1 MAVILDYIMLP
12 NQQHLSTPAQIR
24 DVLHSS
30 LGKLGSFE
38 ECALLD
44 YPQYPNIGDHF
55 IWLATV
61 FYLSDVLKTKIN
73 YTASLNDFSEES
85 MEKQVGKA
93 PIILQGGGNL
103 GDLWSSH
110 QEFREYIIAKYR
122 DRPIII
128 MPQCIHFTESE
139 NLKKAADIF
148 NHHPSLTIFTRDNY
162 SDAIA
167 RKYFTNCQII
177 KAPDMVFH
185 LVDMPLPD
193 FKIKAKGSILYLCR
207 EDSELKQELSPNFIG
222 IPNLLIQDWVA
233 FNWIYR
239 GVGKFGELKNW
250 YWRIPGTVKLARE
263 GWQRGLA
270 NPPEWISRQ
279 KWERNHP
286 YAEHLETIYN
296 PSMQRFSWNMIH
308 AGIFQLLQHD
318 LVITNRLHGHILCSI
333 LGIPHIFLP
342 NAYHKN
348 QSFYNT
354 WSYQLPNCKFVQDA
368 QQIQDNLQDMLA
380 KSC

>member
-1 MAVILDYIMLP
+1 MGQ

-44 YPQYPNIGDHF
+44 YPQYFNIGDHF

-61 FYLSDVLKTKIN
+61 FYLSDVLKTKIH
-73 YTASLNDFSEES
+73 YTSSLGDFSEEL
-85 MEKQVGKA
+85 MEKQVGKS
-93 PIILQGGGNL
+93 PIIFQGGGNL

-110 QEFREYIIAKYR
+110 QEFREYIITKYR

-128 MPQCIHFTESE
+128 MPQSIHFTQPE
-139 NLKKAADIF
+139 NLKKAANIF
-148 NHHPSLTIFTRDNY
+148 NNHPNLTIFTRDNY
-162 SDAIA
+162 SDYIA
-167 RKYFTNCQII
+167 RKHFNNCQII

-185 LVDMPLPD
+185 LVNMPLTQANVKD
-193 FKIKAKGSILYLCR
+193 KESILYLCR
-207 EDSELKQELSPNFIG
+207 EDSELKQKKSSSAVN
-222 IPNLLIQDWVA
+222 IPNLVIQDWVA

-239 GVGKFGELKNW
+239 GVGKFSELKRW
-250 YWRIPGTVKLARE
+250 YWRIPGMVKLVRE

-270 NPPEWISRQ
+270 NPSEWISRQ

-286 YAEHLETIYN
+286 YVNKLETIYN
-296 PSMQRFSWNMIH
+296 PSMQHFSWSMIH
-308 AGIFQLLQHD
+308 AGIYQLLQYN

-348 QSFYNT
+348 KSFYET
-354 WSYQLPNCKFVQDA
+354 WSYHLPNCKFIQNVQE
-368 QQIQDNLQDMLA
+368 IKGNLQDIL
-380 KSC
+380 SQSN

>member
-1 MAVILDYIMLP
+1 MGQ

-44 YPQYPNIGDHF
+44 YPQYPNVGDHF

-61 FYLSDVLKTKIN
+61 FYLSDVLKTKIH
-73 YTASLNDFSEES
+73 YTSSLGDFSEEL
-85 MEKQVGKA
+85 MEKQVGKS
-93 PIILQGGGNL
+93 PIIFQGGGNL

-110 QEFREYIIAKYR
+110 QEFREYIITKYR

-128 MPQCIHFTESE
+128 MPQSIHFTQPEK
-139 NLKKAADIF
+139 LKKAADVF
-148 NHHPSLTIFTRDNY
+148 NNHPNLTIFTRDNY
-162 SDAIA
+162 SDYIA
-167 RKYFTNCQII
+167 RKHFNNCQII

-185 LVDMPLPD
+185 LVSMPLPEV
-193 FKIKAKGSILYLCR
+193 KIKARPSILYLCR
-207 EDSELKQELSPNFIG
+207 EDSELKQGNSSSVLD
-222 IPNLLIQDWVA
+222 IPNLDIQDWVA

-239 GVGKFGELKNW
+239 GVGKFSELNNW
-250 YWRIPGTVKLARE
+250 YWRIPGMVKLVRE

-270 NPPEWISRQ
+270 NPSEWISRQ

-286 YAEHLETIYN
+286 YAGKLETIYN
-296 PSMQRFSWNMIH
+296 PSMQRFSWSMIH
-308 AGIFQLLQHD
+308 AGIYQLLQYN

-348 QSFYNT
+348 KSFYET
-354 WSYQLPNCKFVQDA
+354 WSYQLPNCKFIQNVQEVKC
-368 QQIQDNLQDMLA
+368 NLQDIL
-380 KSC
+380 SQSN